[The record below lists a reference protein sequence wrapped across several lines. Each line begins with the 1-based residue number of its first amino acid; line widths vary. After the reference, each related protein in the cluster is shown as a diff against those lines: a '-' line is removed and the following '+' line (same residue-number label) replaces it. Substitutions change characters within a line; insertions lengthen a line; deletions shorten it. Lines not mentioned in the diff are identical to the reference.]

1 MSSNLDRINRKA
13 ARKVRDQGI
22 VANIAAAIAELEADK
37 KLNAELD
44 EVIVPS
50 VEMSTKKIKNM
61 HQQDID
67 RVTAINAAA
76 KKEQDE
82 MYKALAPP
90 PSYVP
95 TFKAP
100 APPPA
105 LTGLKVYRQD
115 PTTGVWIHDES
126 FITTLVPAGIPL
138 SAHAAGLPRV
148 VGRLLDQS
156 ERPF

>member
-44 EVIVPS
+44 EVIDPRPG
-50 VEMSTKKIKNM
+50 MNTKKIKTM

-82 MYKALAPP
+82 MYMALAPP

-95 TFKAP
+95 TFKDP

-115 PTTGVWIHDES
+115 ASGIWVHDES
-126 FITTLVPAGIPL
+126 FITTAVPAGTPL
-138 SAHAAGLPRV
+138 SAYAAGLPRV
-148 VGRLLDQS
+148 TARPLDPSQY
-156 ERPF
+156 PF